1 MAVMRTLI
9 KTKLSLPLLHRGKV
23 RDIFDID
30 DTNIL
35 IVTTDRLSAYD
46 VVFDQPIPEKGTVLT
61 SIANYWFQ
69 KTEHIIQNHLTG
81 ISLEEVLSKD
91 EAEILAGRA
100 IVVKKLRPLA
110 LEAVVRG
117 YLIGSGWKEY
127 LSSGMV
133 CGIPLPQ
140 NMKLAQQL
148 LKPLYTPSS
157 KADVGEHDANISF
170 KETEAI
176 VGSALA
182 SQIKDVSLKIYQFA
196 AEHALNCGII
206 IADTKFEFG
215 LDEDNQ
221 LTLMDEAL
229 TPDSS
234 RFWSAADYQPGSSPN
249 SYDKQIIRDYLET
262 LDWDKKPPAPRLPD
276 NIMHQAAEK
285 YHQVYSIL
293 CN

>member
-1 MAVMRTLI
+1 MQPLI
-9 KTKLSLPLLHRGKV
+9 KTNLRLPLLHRGKV

-30 DTNIL
+30 NNNML

-46 VVFDQPIPEKGTVLT
+46 VVFDQPIPEKGIILT

-69 KTEHIIQNHLTG
+69 KTEHIIQNHLTD
-81 ISLEEVLSKD
+81 ISLEEVLSKN
-91 EAEILAGRA
+91 EAEMLAGRA

-110 LEAVVRG
+110 IEAVVRG

-140 NMKLAQQL
+140 NMGLAQQL
-148 LKPLYTPSS
+148 SKPLYTPSS
-157 KADVGEHDANISF
+157 KAGVGEHDASISF

-176 VGSALA
+176 VGSELA
-182 SQIKDVSLKIYQFA
+182 TQIKEVSLKIYQFA
-196 AEHALNCGII
+196 AEHALSCGII

-221 LTLMDEAL
+221 LTLMDEVL

-234 RFWSAADYQPGSSPN
+234 RFWSAADYQPGSSPK

-262 LDWDKKPPAPRLPD
+262 LDWGKTPPAPKLPD
-276 NIMHQAAEK
+276 NIMAQASEK
-285 YHQVYSIL
+285 YRQVHSIL

>member
-1 MAVMRTLI
+1 MQPLI
-9 KTKLSLPLLHRGKV
+9 KTNLRLPLLHRGKV

-30 DTNIL
+30 NNNIL

-46 VVFDQPIPEKGTVLT
+46 VVFDQPIPEKGMILT

-81 ISLEEVLSKD
+81 ISLEEVLPKD
-91 EAEILAGRA
+91 EAEMLAGRA

-110 LEAVVRG
+110 VEAVVRG

-133 CGIPLPQ
+133 CGIPLPPK
-140 NMKLAQQL
+140 MKLAQQL
-148 LKPLYTPSS
+148 LTPLYTPSS
-157 KADVGEHDANISF
+157 KAGVGEHDANISF
-170 KETEAI
+170 QETESI

-182 SQIKDVSLKIYQFA
+182 TQIKEVSLKSYQFA

-234 RFWSAADYQPGSSPN
+234 RFWSAVDYQPGSSPN
-249 SYDKQIIRDYLET
+249 SYDKQIIRGYLET

-285 YHQVYSIL
+285 YHQIYSIL

>member
-1 MAVMRTLI
+1 MQPII

-30 DTNIL
+30 NKNML
-35 IVTTDRLSAYD
+35 IVTTDRLSAFD
-46 VVFDQPIPEKGTVLT
+46 VVFDQPIPEKGIILT
-61 SIANYWFQ
+61 SIANYWFR
-69 KTEHIIQNHLTG
+69 KTEHIIQNHLTDV
-81 ISLEEVLSKD
+81 SLEEVLSKD
-91 EAEILAGRA
+91 EAETLAGRA
-100 IVVKKLRPLA
+100 IVVKKLKPLA

-127 LSSGMV
+127 ISSGEV

-148 LKPLYTPSS
+148 LNPLYTPSS
-157 KADVGEHDANISF
+157 KAEAGEHDTNISF

-176 VGSALA
+176 VGSELA

-234 RFWSAADYQPGSSPN
+234 RFWSAVDYQPGSSPK

-276 NIMHQAAEK
+276 NIMAKSSEK
-285 YHQVYSIL
+285 YRQIHSIL

>member
-1 MAVMRTLI
+1 MRTLI

-30 DTNIL
+30 DDNML
-35 IVTTDRLSAYD
+35 IVTTDRLSAFD
-46 VVFDQPIPEKGTVLT
+46 VVFDQPIPEKGMILT

-69 KTEHIIQNHLTG
+69 KTEHIVQNHLTG
-81 ISLEEVLSKD
+81 ISLEEVLSKN
-91 EAEILAGRA
+91 EAEMLTGRA

-110 LEAVVRG
+110 IEAVIRG

-140 NMKLAQQL
+140 DMRFAQQL
-148 LKPLYTPSS
+148 LRPLYTPSS
-157 KADVGEHDANISF
+157 KAGVGEHDANISF
-170 KETEAI
+170 KETETI

-196 AEHALNCGII
+196 AEHAFSCGII

-221 LTLMDEAL
+221 LTLMDEVL

-234 RFWSAADYQPGSSPN
+234 RFWSAADYQPGSSPK

-276 NIMHQAAEK
+276 NIMAKAAEK
-285 YHQVYSIL
+285 YHQVHSIL

>member
-1 MAVMRTLI
+1 MQPLI
-9 KTKLSLPLLHRGKV
+9 KTKLRLPLLHRGKV

-30 DTNIL
+30 NNNML

-46 VVFDQPIPEKGTVLT
+46 VVFDQPIPEKGIILT

-69 KTEHIIQNHLTG
+69 KTEHIIQNHLTD
-81 ISLEEVLSKD
+81 ISLEEVLSKN
-91 EAEILAGRA
+91 EAEMLAGRA

-110 LEAVVRG
+110 IEAVVRG

-140 NMKLAQQL
+140 NMELAQQL
-148 LKPLYTPSS
+148 SKPLYTPSS
-157 KADVGEHDANISF
+157 KAGVGEHDTNISF

-176 VGSALA
+176 VGSELA
-182 SQIKDVSLKIYQFA
+182 TQIKEVSLKIYQFA
-196 AEHALNCGII
+196 AEHALSCGII

-221 LTLMDEAL
+221 LTLMDEVL

-234 RFWSAADYQPGSSPN
+234 RFWPAADYKPGSSPK
-249 SYDKQIIRDYLET
+249 SFDKQIIRDYLET
-262 LDWDKKPPAPRLPD
+262 LDWGKTPPAPRLPD
-276 NIMHQAAEK
+276 KIMEKASEK
-285 YHQVYSIL
+285 YRQVHSIL